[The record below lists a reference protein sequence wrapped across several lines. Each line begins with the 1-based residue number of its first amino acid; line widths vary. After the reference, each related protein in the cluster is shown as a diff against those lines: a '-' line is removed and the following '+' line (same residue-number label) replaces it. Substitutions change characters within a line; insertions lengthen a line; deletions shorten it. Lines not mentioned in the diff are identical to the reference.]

1 MGRGKVELKRI
12 DNKIS
17 RQVTFAK
24 RRNGLLKKAYEL
36 SVLCD
41 AEVALIIFSTRGR
54 LFEFSTSSCM
64 YKTLERYRSC
74 NYNSQATAT
83 PETELSNYQEYLKL
97 KTRVE
102 FLQTTQRN
110 LLGED
115 LGPLSMKDLEQLENQ
130 IEISLKNIRSTKSQ
144 QSLDQLFELKRKE
157 QQLQDVNK
165 DLRRKIQE
173 TSAENVL
180 HMSCQDVGPSGS
192 SGHANQANQQEP
204 FHSAV
209 CDPTLHIGYTQSY
222 LDQLNNK

>member
-1 MGRGKVELKRI
+1 AGGKKRMGRGKVELKRI

-74 NYNSQATAT
+74 NFNSEATAA
-83 PETELSNYQEYLKL
+83 PEIELEYLKL

-115 LGPLSMKDLEQLENQ
+115 LGPLNMKELEQLENQ
-130 IEISLKNIRSTKSQ
+130 IEISLKHIRATKSQ
-144 QSLDQLFELKRKE
+144 QSLDQLFDLKRKE

-165 DLRRKIQE
+165 DLRKKIQE
-173 TSAENVL
+173 TTAE
-180 HMSCQDVGPSGS
+180 
-192 SGHANQANQQEP
+192 
-204 FHSAV
+204 
-209 CDPTLHIGYTQSY
+209 
-222 LDQLNNK
+222 